1 MLPFKCLEAGS
12 LKQHLCADAA
22 YAEHES
28 EGLQIGMPA
37 VSWTVSLVFEST
49 QQPGPCMGVNGRE
62 DELCGTRVAQTHNS
76 SKRRGIFFFP
86 ETETIFLANI
96 YLSRQRSSLMNVN

>member
-76 SKRRGIFFFP
+76 SKRRGIFFPQKLKQYFWP
-86 ETETIFLANI
+86 TFI
-96 YLSRQRSSLMNVN
+96 YRVSGHL